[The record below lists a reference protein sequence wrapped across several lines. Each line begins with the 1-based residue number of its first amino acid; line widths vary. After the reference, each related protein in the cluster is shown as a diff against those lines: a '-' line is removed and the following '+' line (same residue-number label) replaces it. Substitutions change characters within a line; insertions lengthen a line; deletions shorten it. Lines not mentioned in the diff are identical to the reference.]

1 MALTSVNYGNLPG
14 WPGGQ
19 NQGGHVSMAVFWDML
34 SHFPGFMSWPPPD
47 LRVSS
52 IVQLRRDEVFSHGSL
67 WSRRIPPACSSVRL
81 GGQAAIWWE
90 KVSHG
95 DLSWTMAIYHG
106 QAEPLFFLIF
116 NDLDYLHFQNVRS
129 ETSWYL
135 QFHGLFEEWRIL
147 LGPSLF
153 GCSCGIFVNAAALQV
168 L

>member
-34 SHFPGFMSWPPPD
+34 SLAIFQDSCHDHPQICECHP
-47 LRVSS
+47 SS
-52 IVQLRRDEVFSHGSL
+52 SFGAMRFSHTVPFDPEEFLRPVHQSDL
-67 WSRRIPPACSSVRL
+67 VDRPPFDRKRCL
-81 GGQAAIWWE
+81 
-90 KVSHG
+90 
-95 DLSWTMAIYHG
+95 MAIYHG
-106 QAEPLFFLIF
+106 QAEPLFFLFF
-116 NDLDYLHFQNVRS
+116 NDFDYLPFQNVRS